1 MERYDVKCPICET
14 LNRNLDLED
23 SKGWMECEH
32 CKSAVKVFGVL
43 PDDKVV
49 RFPVY
54 TMEQAAAM
62 LK

>member
-14 LNRNLDLED
+14 VNRNLDLED

-32 CKSAVKVFGVL
+32 CKTATKVFGVL
-43 PDDKVV
+43 PQDKVV
-49 RFPVY
+49 KVPVY
-54 TMEQAAAM
+54 TMKQAAVM